1 MKKPI
6 YQAVNIFALFII
18 VLLWS
23 SCRDDFETQTST
35 GQLEFSRDT
44 VYLDTVFSNIGSST
58 YNLKVYNRSTDAI
71 HIPYVSLAQGENSLY
86 RLNVD
91 GVPGK
96 TFENV
101 EILAKD
107 SIYIFVETTI
117 DYADFTNPETNFI
130 YTDAIEFDSGAT
142 QQKVELITL
151 VQDAVFLYPQRDD
164 AGIKETLSLGTDEE
178 GNDIQ
183 IEGFFLE
190 DDELQFTNEKPYV
203 IYGYAAIPPQK
214 TLNIEAGA
222 RIHFHAGS
230 GLIAANESTLK
241 VNGRLSADTLKL
253 ENEVIFVSDRLEPD
267 FSDVP
272 GQWGLIWLTQG
283 STNHD
288 INYATIKNA
297 TVGIL
302 MDSNDGGTETTLS
315 IRNTQIYNSSNMG
328 LYARTGNI
336 LGENLVINNAGI
348 SSLWLALGGSYEFTH
363 CTFANYWTQ
372 SFRNFP
378 AVQIDNFLLGEE
390 ASFVAD
396 LIQANF
402 TNCIISGNQGEEF
415 LVSKSDEAA
424 FNFSFKN
431 CLLQFNDSFGQ
442 YSDDP
447 LYDFENTSLYQN
459 IILNGEPDFKN
470 PQNNDFRIGEESA
483 GNGQGNLNAAQKVP
497 QDIVGINRTTSPD
510 LGAYQSIAFPEG
522 EEN

>member
-1 MKKPI
+1 
-6 YQAVNIFALFII
+6 
-18 VLLWS
+18 
-23 SCRDDFETQTST
+23 
-35 GQLEFSRDT
+35 
-44 VYLDTVFSNIGSST
+44 
-58 YNLKVYNRSTDAI
+58 
-71 HIPYVSLAQGENSLY
+71 
-86 RLNVD
+86 
-91 GVPGK
+91 
-96 TFENV
+96 
-101 EILAKD
+101 
-107 SIYIFVETTI
+107 
-117 DYADFTNPETNFI
+117 
-130 YTDAIEFDSGAT
+130 
-142 QQKVELITL
+142 
-151 VQDAVFLYPQRDD
+151 
-164 AGIKETLSLGTDEE
+164 
-178 GNDIQ
+178 
-183 IEGFFLE
+183 
-190 DDELQFTNEKPYV
+190 
-203 IYGYAAIPPQK
+203 
-214 TLNIEAGA
+214 
-222 RIHFHAGS
+222 
-230 GLIAANESTLK
+230 
-241 VNGRLSADTLKL
+241 
-253 ENEVIFVSDRLEPD
+253 
-267 FSDVP
+267 
-272 GQWGLIWLTQG
+272 
-283 STNHD
+283 
-288 INYATIKNA
+288 
-297 TVGIL
+297 
-302 MDSNDGGTETTLS
+302 MDSNDGGTEPTLS

-510 LGAYQSIAFPEG
+510 LGAYQSIAFL
-522 EEN
+522 EEEED